1 MATLDQL
8 NAALIKADAAG
19 NVDDARAF
27 AAEIRRMRSETS
39 ETPTIE
45 VKPDSIP
52 ARQTPAT
59 LGEKI
64 VGSPV
69 GRFALG
75 AAELP
80 MGVGRFVENAAM
92 AAGVPGIGGI
102 GNTWDK
108 LQAMKQKGM
117 NAPTEL
123 SSYDPMGIAKRA
135 GGEMLYR
142 AGEAV
147 GLDPRSWDITG
158 GMGATVT
165 SGGVLNKLAP
175 AATFGKQVLQS
186 AGVGAGL
193 GLVNPNAKD
202 LGSNVENAAIGAA
215 LGTII
220 PASTVAAAKALG
232 WAYDVATGKL
242 FQKQA
247 GKILR
252 EVAGEDVNALAAA
265 GRAAAPELTGAQ
277 AAAGI
282 PNTQIQ
288 ALGELASG
296 RNTGNV
302 FSKKA
307 ALATQDAQSVLNS
320 LAGGAT
326 QAETALARK
335 GTKAALGTITTP
347 MRESELAAAAPSLD
361 TSAISSSINTK
372 LTDPAIGVSDVNKRV
387 LTAVKRKI
395 EDWTAKNGG
404 VINPVALYEIR
415 KNTVSEV
422 IDRLIDKADP
432 KASAKYGAKLLSE
445 INPLIDDAIEAAGG
459 TGWRQ
464 YLSTYSEGLKDI
476 ERQKMASVLSDLYRN
491 KSYDK
496 FRAIIEGND
505 TKAVTN
511 IFGPGNVDIKT
522 LMGDKILPLQKISD
536 DLKRTSEMTD
546 LAKQGAIGLKDILSS
561 DATKLRLPALF
572 SRVATV
578 TNKVLDGLEFK
589 VNRATFA
596 ALEKGM
602 QSGKSMAD
610 LIKSLPTSQ
619 QDDVLRALADPK
631 VARQITLQTSRNA
644 LAPEQQ
650 NQNALAQ

>member
-1 MATLDQL
+1 MATLEQL

>member
-1 MATLDQL
+1 
-8 NAALIKADAAG
+8 
-19 NVDDARAF
+19 
-27 AAEIRRMRSETS
+27 
-39 ETPTIE
+39 
-45 VKPDSIP
+45 
-52 ARQTPAT
+52 
-59 LGEKI
+59 
-64 VGSPV
+64 
-69 GRFALG
+69 
-75 AAELP
+75 
-80 MGVGRFVENAAM
+80 
-92 AAGVPGIGGI
+92 
-102 GNTWDK
+102 
-108 LQAMKQKGM
+108 
-117 NAPTEL
+117 
-123 SSYDPMGIAKRA
+123 
-135 GGEMLYR
+135 
-142 AGEAV
+142 
-147 GLDPRSWDITG
+147 
-158 GMGATVT
+158 MGATVT

-277 AAAGI
+277 AAADI
-282 PNTQIQ
+282 HNTQLQ
-288 ALGELASG
+288 ALGQIAKDK
-296 RNTGNV
+296 NTANF

-307 ALATQDAQSVLNS
+307 ELATKDAQSILNTV
-320 LAGGAT
+320 AGGAT
-326 QAETALARK
+326 QAEANLTR
-335 GTKAALGTITTP
+335 KAAKQALNAKTTP
-347 MRESELAAAAPSLD
+347 LREAAMASAPYIE
-361 TSAISSSINTK
+361 TSNIISNIDAK
-372 LTDPAIGVSDVNKRV
+372 LVDPAIATSKVNRRV
-387 LTAVKRKI
+387 LSAVKKEI
-395 EDWTAKNGG
+395 EKWTDNNTSLID
-404 VINPVALYEIR
+404 VEALYGVR
-415 KNTVSEV
+415 KNAINEE
-422 IDRLIDKADP
+422 IQRQLGKLDP
-432 KASAKYGAKLLSE
+432 KASAQYSAKLLAE
-445 INPLIDDAIEAAGG
+445 INPLIDDAIIKAGG
-459 TGWRQ
+459 TQWPS
-464 YLSTYSEGLKDI
+464 YMSAHASGLKDI
-476 ERQKMASVLSDLYRN
+476 ERQEMASVLSELYRN
-491 KSYDK
+491 KSYDRFQK
-496 FRAIIEGND
+496 IVNNGD
-505 TKAVTN
+505 TKAVRD
-511 IFGPGNVDIKT
+511 IFGPGNVDINVV
-522 LMGDKILPLQKISD
+522 MGDAMLPFKKIAD
-536 DLKRTSEMTD
+536 DLKRSNVMLER
-546 LAKQGAIGLKDILSS
+546 AKQGAIGLKDILSS

-650 NQNALAQ
+650 SQNALAQ